1 MARTQRFQPGDQIE
15 YICHDQDPAAPTGG
29 WVPGTFQHYLPRT
42 PTTASVLAA
51 GHIGGPA
58 DMKAIVIPQGRGEDS
73 ALTVPIGELRF
84 PPPAPGP
91 VTQPPP
97 PGETGDVMPTVA
109 NGMLVVSAFRILP
122 VYGRA
127 VFTWRVILRDREPE
141 WDAPATYAVTR
152 VRWTPAAP
160 GVADGEWQDI
170 DADENEG
177 FRGLAWTIAA
187 LTFAHMVKLDAAPH
201 GED

>member
-1 MARTQRFQPGDQIE
+1 MAPTDRFQPGDQIE
-15 YICHDQDPAAPTGG
+15 YICHDQDPAAPQGG
-29 WVPGTFQHYLPRT
+29 WVPGIFQRYVPW
-42 PTTASVLAA
+42 PP
-51 GHIGGPA
+51 GHVGGSD
-58 DMKAIVIPQGRGEDS
+58 DMKAIVIPPGRDEDS

-97 PGETGDVMPTVA
+97 PGETGDVMPTVV

-127 VFTWRVILRDREPE
+127 VVTWRVILRDREAQ
-141 WDAPATYAVTR
+141 WDAPATYTVTR
-152 VRWTPAAP
+152 VRWTRAAP

-170 DADENEG
+170 DTDSNDG
-177 FRGLAWTIAA
+177 FRGLTWTIAA
-187 LTFAHMVKLDAAPH
+187 PTFARMLKLDAAPH